1 VLRSGGEAPA
11 MAPGQS
17 RVTFMIDVL
26 LTDDHALVRTGI
38 KRLLEDS
45 NKVRIVGEAD
55 CGEDSVTLAQQL
67 NPDVILMDVNMPG
80 IGGVE
85 ACRRILQ
92 RNPAQKIIVLT
103 IHNEQ
108 TFPKRMLEIGARG
121 YLTKECGVDE
131 MLHAIEQVYN
141 GGNYIAPS
149 IAQQLALSLLPGNE
163 KNPID
168 RLSRREFQ
176 VMLMISHGLTNAA
189 ISEKL
194 CLSPKTVSTYR
205 LRLLDKLG
213 AQNEVDLVK
222 IAVEQGMVEF
232 GQSD

>member
-1 VLRSGGEAPA
+1 
-11 MAPGQS
+11 MTPGQS

-67 NPDVILMDVNMPG
+67 KPDVILMDVNMPG

-131 MLHAIEQVYN
+131 MLHAIEQVYK

-205 LRLLDKLG
+205 LRLLEKLG

>member
-1 VLRSGGEAPA
+1 
-11 MAPGQS
+11 
-17 RVTFMIDVL
+17 MISVL
-26 LTDDHALVRTGI
+26 LTDDHALVRSGI
-38 KRLLEDS
+38 RRLLEDS
-45 NKVRIVGEAD
+45 KQVDIVGEAD
-55 CGEDSVTLAQQL
+55 CGEDSVRLAQEL

-103 IHNEQ
+103 VHGEQ
-108 TFPKRMLEIGARG
+108 TFPKRMLEIGAKG

-131 MLHAIEQVYN
+131 MLGAIKQVYN
-141 GGNYIAPS
+141 GGAYIAPS

-163 KNPID
+163 DNPID

-176 VMLMISHGLTNAA
+176 VMLMISHGLTNAE

-194 CLSPKTVSTYR
+194 CLSPKTISTYR
-205 LRLLDKLG
+205 LRLLEKLG
-213 AQNEVDLVK
+213 AQNEVDLIR

-232 GQSD
+232 AHSE

>member
-1 VLRSGGEAPA
+1 
-11 MAPGQS
+11 
-17 RVTFMIDVL
+17 MIDVL
-26 LTDDHALVRTGI
+26 LIDDHALVRTGI
-38 KRLLEDS
+38 RRLLEDS
-45 NKVRIVGEAD
+45 GQIQIAGEAD
-55 CGEDSVTLAQQL
+55 CGEDGVTLAQQL
-67 NPDVILMDVNMPG
+67 NPDVILMDVSMPG

-92 RNPAQKIIVLT
+92 RDSSQKIIVLT

-131 MLHAIEQVYN
+131 MLLAIQQVYN
-141 GGNYIAPS
+141 GKAYIAPS
-149 IAQQLALSLLPGNE
+149 IAQQLALSLLPGNQH
-163 KNPID
+163 NPID

-205 LRLLDKLG
+205 LRLLEKLG

-232 GQSD
+232 SSSE

>member
-1 VLRSGGEAPA
+1 
-11 MAPGQS
+11 
-17 RVTFMIDVL
+17 MISVL
-26 LTDDHALVRTGI
+26 LTDDHALVRSGI
-38 KRLLEDS
+38 RRLLEDS
-45 NKVRIVGEAD
+45 GQVEIVGEAD
-55 CGEDSVTLAQQL
+55 CGEESLKLAQRL

-85 ACRRILQ
+85 TCRRILQ
-92 RNPAQKIIVLT
+92 RDPDQKIIVLT

-108 TFPKRMLEIGARG
+108 TFPKRMLEIGAKG

-131 MLHAIEQVYN
+131 MLTAIKQVNN
-141 GGNYIAPS
+141 GGAYIAPS

-163 KNPID
+163 HNPID

-176 VMLMISHGLTNAA
+176 VMLMISHGLSNAE
-189 ISEKL
+189 ISDKL
-194 CLSPKTVSTYR
+194 CLSPKTISTYR

-213 AQNEVDLVK
+213 AQNEVDLIR

-232 GQSD
+232 ANSV

>member
-1 VLRSGGEAPA
+1 
-11 MAPGQS
+11 
-17 RVTFMIDVL
+17 MIDVL
-26 LTDDHALVRTGI
+26 LIDDHALVRTGI
-38 KRLLEDS
+38 RRLLEDS
-45 NKVRIVGEAD
+45 GQVRIVGEAD
-55 CGEDSVTLAQQL
+55 CGEDGVQLAQQL
-67 NPDVILMDVNMPG
+67 QPDVSLMDVSMPG

-92 RNPAQKIIVLT
+92 RDPAQKIIVLT

-131 MLHAIEQVYN
+131 MLQAIRQVYD
-141 GGNYIAPS
+141 GKAYIAPS
-149 IAQQLALSLLPGNE
+149 IAQQLALSLLPGNQH
-163 KNPID
+163 NPID

-205 LRLLDKLG
+205 LRLLEKLG

-232 GQSD
+232 SSSG

>member
-1 VLRSGGEAPA
+1 MIFPQLRQP
-11 MAPGQS
+11 
-17 RVTFMIDVL
+17 RLITRFKIMIDVL
-26 LTDDHALVRTGI
+26 LIDDHALVRTGI
-38 KRLLEDS
+38 RRLLEDS
-45 NKVRIVGEAD
+45 GQIRIAGEAD
-55 CGEDSVTLAQQL
+55 CGEDGVTLAQQL
-67 NPDVILMDVNMPG
+67 NPDVILMDVSMPG

-92 RNPAQKIIVLT
+92 RDPGQKIIVLT

-131 MLHAIEQVYN
+131 MLLAIKQVYS
-141 GGNYIAPS
+141 GKAYIAPS
-149 IAQQLALSLLPGNE
+149 IAQQLALSLLPGNQH
-163 KNPID
+163 NPID

-205 LRLLDKLG
+205 LRLLEKLG
-213 AQNEVDLVK
+213 AQNEVDLIK

-232 GQSD
+232 NSSD

>member
-1 VLRSGGEAPA
+1 
-11 MAPGQS
+11 
-17 RVTFMIDVL
+17 MIDVL

-38 KRLLEDS
+38 RRLLEDS
-45 NKVRIVGEAD
+45 GEVRIAGEAD
-55 CGEDSVTLAQQL
+55 CGEEGVRLAQQL
-67 NPDVILMDVNMPG
+67 KPDVILMDVSMPG

-92 RNPAQKIIVLT
+92 RDPAQKIIVLT
-103 IHNEQ
+103 VHNEK

-131 MLHAIEQVYN
+131 MLQAIKQVN
-141 GGNYIAPS
+141 AGNAYIAPS
-149 IAQQLALSLLPGNE
+149 IAQQLALSLLPGNQN
-163 KNPID
+163 NPID

-176 VMLMISHGLTNAA
+176 VMLMISHGLTNAE

-205 LRLLDKLG
+205 LRLLEKLG

-232 GQSD
+232 SSSE

>member
-1 VLRSGGEAPA
+1 
-11 MAPGQS
+11 
-17 RVTFMIDVL
+17 MIDVL
-26 LTDDHALVRTGI
+26 LIDDHELVRTGI
-38 KRLLEDS
+38 RRLLEDAGQ
-45 NKVRIVGEAD
+45 VRIVGEAD
-55 CGEDSVTLAQQL
+55 CGEDGVKLARQL
-67 NPDVILMDVNMPG
+67 TPDVILMDVSMPG

-92 RNPAQKIIVLT
+92 RDPSQKIIVLT

-131 MLHAIEQVYN
+131 MLLAIRQVYE
-141 GGNYIAPS
+141 GCAYIAPS
-149 IAQQLALSLLPGNE
+149 IAQQLALSLLPGNQH
-163 KNPID
+163 NPID

-205 LRLLDKLG
+205 LRLLEKLG
-213 AQNEVDLVK
+213 AQNEVDLIK

-232 GQSD
+232 NSSD